1 MTPGRLDPA
10 VVSDRTSWI
19 RTMLAGIR
27 DLPLASFED
36 FTRERH
42 HVAAAES
49 YVRRSIEALVD
60 LGRHILAKRFAVAVS
75 EYKAIPPALA
85 DAGVLREDRVQRFTR
100 ICGYRNRMVHF
111 YHAISD
117 RELYTLCTDHLQ
129 DVEVLLA

>member
-85 DAGVLREDRVQRFTR
+85 DAGVLRKDRVQMRDTHR
-100 ICGYRNRMVHF
+100 ARLWTQD
-111 YHAISD
+111 SD
-117 RELYTLCTDHLQ
+117 FEGMD
-129 DVEVLLA
+129 DVEYRAHQGGSKAGG